1 MADGAEQ
8 HSEALLQQMER
19 EEAAMKIQAVH
30 RGNAAR
36 SKLEARLSRK
46 ETGLR
51 AAAARA
57 EQRSAGAMEQH
68 LASIGFMAESAKKYA
83 AVLIEE
89 GFESPAAFA
98 TLTIEELRE
107 DFGFKR
113 GHLRLVATWKAE
125 QAEQTTVGKTD
136 SGGKSDEAGVQEAVT
151 ETVKG
156 VLTG

>member
-8 HSEALLQQMER
+8 RSEALLQQMER

-57 EQRSAGAMEQH
+57 EKRTTGAMEQH
-68 LASIGFMAESAKKYA
+68 LASIGFTPETAKSYA
-83 AVLIEE
+83 AVLAEE
-89 GFESPAAFA
+89 GFDGPAAFA

-125 QAEQTTVGKTD
+125 QAEQKEVGK
-136 SGGKSDEAGVQEAVT
+136 SGSGAMSDEAGV
-151 ETVKG
+151 
-156 VLTG
+156 